1 MTSIVETASGRLSGA
16 EHRGVHVFRGIPY
29 AAPPVGPLRFRP
41 PQPPAAWSGV
51 RAATDFGAMSP
62 QLPSPLEQIAG
73 SRPLVQS
80 EDCLSLNVWTPGCD
94 DAKRPVMVWIHGGA
108 FTTGTAATPW
118 YSGTTSARNGDVVV
132 VTVNYRLGALGFT
145 HLADLGGERWA
156 SSANCGI
163 LDQVAAL
170 AWVRDNVAGFGGD
183 PDNVTV
189 FGESAGGCSVVTLLA
204 TPSARG
210 LFSRAIAQSASFR
223 QLRSRDEANDRA
235 ERFVHELDI
244 DSAHLDRLVDVPVEQ
259 LLSAQGKLLA
269 RRGSGTMGGTDFQ
282 AFSPAP
288 DGTSLFEVPTEAIA
302 AGAAAEIPV
311 IIGTNRD
318 EIKLFAVWDQALH
331 ALDRDGAI
339 ARLQRTLGEDTTRI
353 FDAYT
358 ASRPGAP
365 PSEIAMAIASDEG
378 FRMPAIETAEIQHTH
393 GAPTYM
399 YLFAWESPALGGV
412 LGASHALEIPF
423 VFDNVHQPG
432 VAILTGDGDD
442 RGPLASAMNAAW
454 TSFARDGVPE
464 AASLPLWPQ
473 YETTERST
481 MVFDR
486 SCRVEQDPLG
496 ADRRAW
502 RDRAPEG

>member
-1 MTSIVETASGRLSGA
+1 M
-16 EHRGVHVFRGIPY
+16 
-29 AAPPVGPLRFRP
+29 
-41 PQPPAAWSGV
+41 
-51 RAATDFGAMSP
+51 
-62 QLPSPLEQIAG
+62 
-73 SRPLVQS
+73 
-80 EDCLSLNVWTPGCD
+80 
-94 DAKRPVMVWIHGGA
+94 
-108 FTTGTAATPW
+108 
-118 YSGTTSARNGDVVV
+118 
-132 VTVNYRLGALGFT
+132 
-145 HLADLGGERWA
+145 
-156 SSANCGI
+156 
-163 LDQVAAL
+163 
-170 AWVRDNVAGFGGD
+170 
-183 PDNVTV
+183 
-189 FGESAGGCSVVTLLA
+189 
-204 TPSARG
+204 
-210 LFSRAIAQSASFR
+210 
-223 QLRSRDEANDRA
+223 
-235 ERFVHELDI
+235 HELDI
-244 DSAHLDRLVDVPVEQ
+244 DSSHLDRLVDVPVEQ
-259 LLSAQGKLLA
+259 LLCAEGTLLA

-378 FRMPAIETAEIQHTH
+378 FRMPAIETAEIQHTQ

-412 LGASHALEIPF
+412 LGASHAVEIPF

-464 AASLPLWPQ
+464 AAAFPSG
-473 YETTERST
+473 RST
-481 MVFDR
+481 RRPRGRRWSSIGAAGWSRTR
-486 SCRVEQDPLG
+486 SAPIAGRGGIGP
-496 ADRRAW
+496 RRAE
-502 RDRAPEG
+502 RTPGHHRCRNGHPDLRSTSPRLAPK